1 MTNVYLKRIIYVPVG
16 WKDHARCGKTLMMGF
31 VSRERTNT
39 FLAVGRN
46 TRSIKGNKY
55 SQRSF
60 SAPGIIILAYKRSL
74 VNGENLRNSTA
85 GGDLSSFLIRRDCG
99 K

>member
-1 MTNVYLKRIIYVPVG
+1 MTKVYLKRIIYVPVG
-16 WKDHARCGKTLMMGF
+16 WKDHARCGKTLMMVF

-46 TRSIKGNKY
+46 TRSIKGNKC

-60 SAPGIIILAYKRSL
+60 SAPGIIISAYKFSL